1 MPRGGKRQGTPG
13 KGYANRT
20 DMTSNYNLAD
30 GQSAA
35 AGGLTPPSKEGSM
48 PILPVYP
55 DQTPNLTDPTQR
67 PTEPITA
74 GLPMGAGPGPDALT
88 NYDPRKQETQAL
100 RKWLPLLEPMINSPE
115 TPESVKVLVRYI
127 RGS

>member
-13 KGYANRT
+13 KAYANRT
-20 DMTSNYNLAD
+20 DMTSDYNMQD
-30 GQSAA
+30 GRSPA
-35 AGGLTPPSKEGSM
+35 AGGIEAPAGAAPM
-48 PILPVYP
+48 ALPVYP
-55 DQTPNLTDPTQR
+55 DQTPNLSDPTQR

-74 GLPMGAGPGPDALT
+74 GLPTGAGPGPDALT

-100 RKWLPLLEPMINSPE
+100 KKWLPLLQPMINDPE